1 MEKKRVKNKN
11 NKKQIIAKLAGVTM
25 LSTTALGTVAPLTG
39 AVQGVVGFAE
49 GEKEV
54 TNFNGNGEL

>member
-1 MEKKRVKNKN
+1 MKNKN

-25 LSTTALGTVAPLTG
+25 LSTTALVTVAPLTG

-49 GEKEV
+49 GERSLQTHLQE
-54 TNFNGNGEL
+54 E